1 MNKFNQAYRDRI
13 ASILK
18 NDKAAI
24 GMPLAPKHFIIL
36 NLITFGVFS
45 EVWAYQTFQKDQR
58 FVKHPKIMALVRC
71 LFLPFTLISLLNYLD
86 ESAKQ
91 LGGRLKLPKPL
102 IAASYLLMS
111 FTTVY
116 LFLNDEIPK
125 NIVALAWLCCKLVAL
140 STLIFIVLEVNRLNR
155 DLRPS
160 INLEKYKMT
169 ARKYLAAIIFS
180 FLLCSIPNVTL
191 RVVESILS
199 EYIELNPVNETLDRP
214 GGSGAG
220 SIIDSNRT

>member
-13 ASILK
+13 ASVLK

-111 FTTVY
+111 LTTVY

-125 NIVALAWLCCKLVAL
+125 TIVVLAWPCCKLVAL
-140 STLIFIVLEVNRLNR
+140 STLVFVVLEVNRLNR
-155 DLRPS
+155 ELRPS

-191 RVVESILS
+191 RLIESILS
-199 EYIELNPVNETLDRP
+199 EYVELSPVNETPNSP
-214 GGSGAG
+214 GDKGAG
-220 SIIDSNRT
+220 SSIGAS